1 MDRNCHVISRW
12 GKHAYWPFWYFF
24 VSDFEFL
31 ARRCV
36 RTVRS
41 SGHLG
46 RSSKQIWRYS
56 YSEGYFVNL
65 STSIFISQDINLYS
79 CGSVMFFFFYMKL
92 DLCIL
97 YKAVFCFLY
106 ELYLSVTGLLISFH
120 PSIMQ
125 SLLPQL
131 ASPRLAV
138 RKRAIIA
145 IGECIRSKVKL

>member
-1 MDRNCHVISRW
+1 MDRNCDIISRW

-65 STSIFISQDINLYS
+65 STSIFVHKTLTCTVVGLWCSFSFIWNWI
-79 CGSVMFFFFYMKL
+79 C
-92 DLCIL
+92 
-97 YKAVFCFLY
+97 VFCIKLFFVFCMNCICY
-106 ELYLSVTGLLISFH
+106 RFVNQFSPQYYAVSIATTGK
-120 PSIMQ
+120 P
-125 SLLPQL
+125 
-131 ASPRLAV
+131 
-138 RKRAIIA
+138 
-145 IGECIRSKVKL
+145 